1 MSDDN
6 EQRVAIITGGS
17 QGIGA
22 GLVAGYRRRGWAVV
36 DASRTVKPAQDP
48 AVLNIEADV
57 SEPAAAGRIMSE
69 ALARFGRVD
78 TLVNN
83 AGIFVSKPF
92 TDYTADDYAAMVGV
106 NLTGFFWL
114 TQHAIA
120 EMLPR
125 GSGHIVNITTTLVD
139 YASSS
144 APSALTAMTKGGLAA
159 ATTITG
165 HRVRLPRH
173 PGQRRLAG
181 HHPDADAPAGKLRR
195 ARPAASSGRACGPGQ
210 RHRRR
215 HLVPGVLAV
224 HHGRDPAH
232 RRRPD
237 RRPLTERHPAAG
249 HLTGRRRPRPGRAP
263 RQGTVARGSQGRPAG
278 TGMSS

>member
-92 TDYTADDYAAMVGV
+92 TDYTD
-106 NLTGFFWL
+106 
-114 TQHAIA
+114 
-120 EMLPR
+120 
-125 GSGHIVNITTTLVD
+125 
-139 YASSS
+139 
-144 APSALTAMTKGGLAA
+144 
-159 ATTITG
+159 
-165 HRVRLPRH
+165 
-173 PGQRRLAG
+173 RRL
-181 HHPDADAPAGKLRR
+181 
-195 ARPAASSGRACGPGQ
+195 
-210 RHRRR
+210 RR
-215 HLVPGVLAV
+215 HGRRQPHRILLA
-224 HHGRDPAH
+224 DPA
-232 RRRPD
+232 RD
-237 RRPLTERHPAAG
+237 R
-249 HLTGRRRPRPGRAP
+249 
-263 RQGTVARGSQGRPAG
+263 
-278 TGMSS
+278 